1 MNELQQVLL
10 IFAVVV
16 IAGLYFLSRSRQNDI
31 KKKNN
36 SKQKDTKA
44 NQASQTNAASDSTQE
59 IEHSIDDATLVHKR
73 KASEAL
79 NELGTAHIPVSETT
93 EKRFTHSDETQTA
106 QVNSTGANSNAAKSI
121 SETQATD
128 LTSQGVN
135 QSANQNNN
143 ASSAEHLEAVADDIH
158 PNQGKLFFGDEF
170 EANTTNSLEADSAEL
185 GATEQ
190 INDAQEV
197 TQAADST
204 TVDMQAPVQNTTDGA
219 KEAADVNKRNHHVLV
234 VDDPGMTGELNEDQ
248 FAPDYV
254 KPSFGIPNAA
264 KQEVTLQSPQNQ
276 FAAKKDPEVFV
287 LMVMTAAE
295 EFEMTKVN
303 QALYGVGLTLSEQSI
318 FVKKDNMG
326 NDFIKV
332 ANLLE
337 PGTFPSE
344 NLESY
349 STPGVA
355 MILELPTSVRAPAAM
370 HELIMMARKVSQ
382 RLNARLYNMERH
394 LIKESDL
401 QSMRDAA
408 LDYESEPLAQ

>member
-16 IAGLYFLSRSRQNDI
+16 IAGLYFLSRSRQAEV
-31 KKKNN
+31 KKQEA
-36 SKQKDTKA
+36 SSS
-44 NQASQTNAASDSTQE
+44 NQVTPSTNASNE
-59 IEHSIDDATLVHKR
+59 VEHHIDTEAMLQQR

-79 NELGTAHIPVSETT
+79 NDLGSAHIPVSENT
-93 EKRFTHSDETQTA
+93 EKRLTQE
-106 QVNSTGANSNAAKSI
+106 QVEQAVEESLNVQKVQNQE
-121 SETQATD
+121 SETID
-128 LTSQGVN
+128 LEQERKSDASIN
-135 QSANQNNN
+135 HEENN
-143 ASSAEHLEAVADDIH
+143 SVH
-158 PNQGKLFFGDEF
+158 PNQGQLFFGDEF
-170 EANTTNSLEADSAEL
+170 DTPNTQNENTALNDSGELTDNQLKSDEKLSELEADK
-185 GATEQ
+185 
-190 INDAQEV
+190 
-197 TQAADST
+197 
-204 TVDMQAPVQNTTDGA
+204 A
-219 KEAADVNKRNHHVLV
+219 KHHVLV
-234 VDDPGMTGELNEDQ
+234 VDDPGMTGELSEEHYV
-248 FAPDYV
+248 PDHER
-254 KPSFGIPNAA
+254 PSFGIPEVA
-264 KQEVTLQSPQNQ
+264 KTQPQNTV
-276 FAAKKDPEVFV
+276 ASPSPYASKKEPEIFV

-303 QALYGVGLTLSEQSI
+303 QALYGVGLTMSEQSI

-326 NDFIKV
+326 NAFIKV

-337 PGTFPSE
+337 PGTFPTE
-344 NLESY
+344 DLESY

-382 RLNARLYNMERH
+382 RLNARLYNMERQ